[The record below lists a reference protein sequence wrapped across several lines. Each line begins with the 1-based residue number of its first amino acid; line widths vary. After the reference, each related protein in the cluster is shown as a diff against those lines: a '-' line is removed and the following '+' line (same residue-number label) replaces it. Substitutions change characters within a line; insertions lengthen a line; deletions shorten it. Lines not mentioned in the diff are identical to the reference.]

1 VLATIAPDGQPR
13 LVPVCFVLHR
23 VQPVI
28 YSPIDEKPKVVDQ
41 PRDLA
46 RLRDIDADRRVS
58 ILVDRWDEDWARL
71 AWLRCRGMANI
82 LEAGDRAD
90 ERATAIAALR
100 AKYAQYVSHHLET
113 RPIIRIEIERTT
125 SWGALAL
132 R

>member
-1 VLATIAPDGQPR
+1 
-13 LVPVCFVLHR
+13 
-23 VQPVI
+23 
-28 YSPIDEKPKVVDQ
+28 
-41 PRDLA
+41 
-46 RLRDIDADRRVS
+46 
-58 ILVDRWDEDWARL
+58 
-71 AWLRCRGMANI
+71 MANI